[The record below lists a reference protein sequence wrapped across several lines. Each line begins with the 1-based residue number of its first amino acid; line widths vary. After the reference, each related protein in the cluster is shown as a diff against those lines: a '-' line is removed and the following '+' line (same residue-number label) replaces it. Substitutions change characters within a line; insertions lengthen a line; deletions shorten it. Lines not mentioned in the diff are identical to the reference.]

1 MRGKRKH
8 RLPTPSD
15 TACRHRAT
23 PLADIKNPPVLTD
36 GRVFILIMIAGVQFM
51 SLLRR
56 KDTAFVPAEH
66 RTTNTFCSERK
77 FTQKLF
83 YFMKHPD

>member
-1 MRGKRKH
+1 MRGKKS
-8 RLPTPSD
+8 LPTQKTSLAD
-15 TACRHRAT
+15 TEK
-23 PLADIKNPPVLTD
+23 LADIKKPPVLTD

-56 KDTAFVPAEH
+56 KDTAFVPSEH
-66 RTTNTFCSERK
+66 RTTNTFCHERE
-77 FTQKLF
+77 FTHKLF

>member
-1 MRGKRKH
+1 MRGKRKL
-8 RLPTPSD
+8 RMPTQSG
-15 TACRHRAT
+15 TACLH
-23 PLADIKNPPVLTD
+23 KNPPVLTD

-51 SLLRR
+51 NLLHR
-56 KDTAFVPAEH
+56 KDTAFVPSEH
-66 RTTNTFCSERK
+66 RTTNTFCRERE

>member
-1 MRGKRKH
+1 MRGKKS
-8 RLPTPSD
+8 LPTQKTS
-15 TACRHRAT
+15 
-23 PLADIKNPPVLTD
+23 LADTEKLAYIKNPPVLTD

-66 RTTNTFCSERK
+66 RTTNTFCRERE

>member
-1 MRGKRKH
+1 MRGKK
-8 RLPTPSD
+8 RLPTQKTS
-15 TACRHRAT
+15 
-23 PLADIKNPPVLTD
+23 LADTEKLAYIKNPPVLTD

-56 KDTAFVPAEH
+56 IDTAFVPAEH
-66 RTTNTFCSERK
+66 RTTHTFYHERE

-83 YFMKHPD
+83 YFMKHTD